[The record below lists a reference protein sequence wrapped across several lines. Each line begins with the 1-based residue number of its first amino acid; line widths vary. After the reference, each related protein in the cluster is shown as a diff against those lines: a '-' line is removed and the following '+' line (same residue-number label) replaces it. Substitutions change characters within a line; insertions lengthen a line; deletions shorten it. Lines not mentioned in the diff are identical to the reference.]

1 MKEDSAHDMD
11 SLKELLTDRGMSDW
25 PSRSSNTEEIYDAR
39 NDIDLTELEAFF
51 HYDVVQ
57 DKHDKSRHMLSL
69 TEAGAG
75 AQRKTAIYTTLRRLN
90 NKYLSVSFSANL
102 LKRNLRKKGIR
113 IEDDTKIYIAE
124 PAYVENVFTL
134 LRKTRRYKV
143 KNYVGWKIIATIAP
157 FVSPLR
163 PHHQK
168 FMAQYG
174 FQEKRKEDICTESVA
189 AKGSALQP
197 LISQLYVERKFSP
210 EAKNDVQLMTQLIQ
224 RELVAELRNSRWTS
238 HEARRTALKAV
249 TEMDKVI
256 GYPDWMDD
264 KAHLAGLFSNVRN
277 FTTQSSFVRIYEEY
291 RMAAFEN
298 SMKKLSSPFSA
309 SDEWSGAPM
318 DVTFG
323 YDASSNLIY
332 MPVGV
337 LQPPLYSPHY
347 PRAVNYG
354 TVGVMI
360 AREMAQAF
368 NAPDLQ
374 SVSDKKICPKITLD
388 DYYERKTSCP
398 SVRRDDEESLPAE
411 YEDFREEI
419 LDEIAL
425 RVSWKAYLTHTDKLK
440 IASNADTEDE
450 TRKQKLFLH
459 SAGVFLCTVLSDY
472 DIRKCETDDIMNCRM
487 NHLMKMP
494 EFR

>member
-1 MKEDSAHDMD
+1 MLMVLLCVFISNFDQTGRAAHGAIPTEDDIARLLDSTIDPCADFYGYVCGSSRRNTSKLEFFHLPGSLQARWLNVKDDISSILEIPEKAGSKASEKPIIAYQSCMKEDSAHDMD

-69 TEAGAG
+69 AEAGAG

-90 NKYLSVSFSANL
+90 NKYLAVSFSANL

-174 FQEKRKEDICTESVA
+174 FHEKRKEDICTESVA

-210 EAKNDVQLMTQLIQ
+210 EAKNDVQLMAQLIQ
-224 RELVAELRNSRWTS
+224 RELVAELRKPRNPKP
-238 HEARRTALKAV
+238 EATK
-249 TEMDKVI
+249 
-256 GYPDWMDD
+256 P
-264 KAHLAGLFSNVRN
+264 
-277 FTTQSSFVRIYEEY
+277 EE
-291 RMAAFEN
+291 
-298 SMKKLSSPFSA
+298 
-309 SDEWSGAPM
+309 
-318 DVTFG
+318 
-323 YDASSNLIY
+323 
-332 MPVGV
+332 
-337 LQPPLYSPHY
+337 QP
-347 PRAVNYG
+347 
-354 TVGVMI
+354 
-360 AREMAQAF
+360 
-368 NAPDLQ
+368 
-374 SVSDKKICPKITLD
+374 
-388 DYYERKTSCP
+388 
-398 SVRRDDEESLPAE
+398 
-411 YEDFREEI
+411 
-419 LDEIAL
+419 
-425 RVSWKAYLTHTDKLK
+425 
-440 IASNADTEDE
+440 
-450 TRKQKLFLH
+450 
-459 SAGVFLCTVLSDY
+459 
-472 DIRKCETDDIMNCRM
+472 
-487 NHLMKMP
+487 
-494 EFR
+494 